1 MPSYNKTI
9 RIRADQVTPFQ
20 YLRPSSLFRLL
31 QDISIEHTEKLGFPK
46 EFTLDK
52 GLLWVIAKE
61 HIEIKRMPKYDET
74 ITLSTY
80 PSEMMHV
87 LFPRSYEIRD
97 EKGDVI
103 IHGDAIWA
111 LIDIKTRK
119 MINPTD
125 HGIIIPDMSEGKE
138 FRIPLGNKIPSEL
151 KEKAE
156 INATY
161 SLCDLNGHL
170 NNTSYLDIAEDLI
183 PVSFLQEHELKMIDI
198 KYIHEIK
205 LGEKSIIQ
213 YGFDNNTYY
222 FANSAFQLV
231 LGY

>member
-1 MPSYNKTI
+1 MPSYTKEIQI
-9 RIRADQVTPFQ
+9 RTDQVTPYQ
-20 YLRPSSLFRLL
+20 YLRPSSLFRML

-61 HIEIKRMPKYDET
+61 HIKINRMPKYDET

-80 PSEMMHV
+80 PSAMMHV
-87 LFPRSYEIRD
+87 LFPRSYEVKD
-97 EKGDVI
+97 EKGNVI
-103 IHGDAIWA
+103 IEGEAIWA

-119 MINPTD
+119 MINPME
-125 HGIIIPDMSEGKE
+125 HNIIIPDMSDGNE
-138 FRIPLGNKIPSEL
+138 FRISLGNKIPSEL
-151 KEKAE
+151 KNEKE
-156 INATY
+156 IEATY

-183 PVSFLQEHELKMIDI
+183 PVSFLQEHELKIIDI

-205 LGEKSIIQ
+205 LGEKSLIQ
-213 YGFDNNTYY
+213 FGFENNSYC

>member
-1 MPSYNKTI
+1 MSSYTKEI
-9 RIRADQVTPFQ
+9 RIRANQVTPFQ
-20 YLRPSSLFRLL
+20 YLRPSSLFRML

-61 HIEIKRMPKYDET
+61 HIKINRMPKYDET

-80 PSEMMHV
+80 PSAMMHV
-87 LFPRSYEIRD
+87 LFPRSYEVKD
-97 EKGDVI
+97 EKGNI
-103 IHGDAIWA
+103 IIEGEAIWA

-119 MINPTD
+119 MINPME
-125 HGIIIPDMSEGKE
+125 HNIIISDMSNGKE

-151 KEKAE
+151 KNEKE
-156 INATY
+156 IEATY

-198 KYIHEIK
+198 EYIHEIK
-205 LGEKSIIQ
+205 LGEKSHIQ
-213 YGFDNNTYY
+213 FGFKDNSYY

>member
-1 MPSYNKTI
+1 MPSYTKEI
-9 RIRADQVTPFQ
+9 RIRADQVTPYQ
-20 YLRPSSLFRLL
+20 YLRPSSLFRML

-61 HIEIKRMPKYDET
+61 HIKINRMPKYDET

-80 PSEMMHV
+80 PSAMMHV
-87 LFPRSYEIRD
+87 LFPRSYEVKD
-97 EKGDVI
+97 DKGKVI
-103 IHGDAIWA
+103 IEGKAIWA

-119 MINPTD
+119 MINPMEHNIT
-125 HGIIIPDMSEGKE
+125 IPDMSDGKE

-151 KEKAE
+151 KNEKE
-156 INATY
+156 IEATY

-183 PVSFLQEHELKMIDI
+183 PVPFLQEHELKMIDI

-205 LGEKSIIQ
+205 LGEKSVIQ
-213 YGFDNNTYY
+213 FGFENNSYY